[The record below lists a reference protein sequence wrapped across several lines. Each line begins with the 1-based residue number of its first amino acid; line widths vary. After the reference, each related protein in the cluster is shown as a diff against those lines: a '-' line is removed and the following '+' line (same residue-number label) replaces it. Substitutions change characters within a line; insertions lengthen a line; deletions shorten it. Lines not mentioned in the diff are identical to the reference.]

1 MANSIAL
8 FKQYIDLLDEVYR
21 LESKTSMFDI
31 DSKLVRAGA
40 NANQIVIPKM
50 SMDGLADYNRSSGY
64 VAGDVTLTME
74 TVEFNYDRGRKFT
87 VDAMDNAET
96 AGVAFGS
103 LAAQFIRDKVVP
115 ELDAFRI
122 ATYASDPGIGGAVGN
137 VSSGSAAIAAL
148 RTAIS
153 AMDEAEVP
161 EESRVLFVTPSIYG
175 MIEDLDTNKSREV
188 MNRFSKIV
196 RMPQTRFYTAIDL
209 YDGTSSGETA
219 GGYIKDATNGKD
231 INFMIIEKSAVIQY
245 AKHTVSK
252 VIAPE
257 DNQSADGW
265 AFAYRAYNLCDVYEN
280 KTAGIYLHRKS

>member
-1 MANSIAL
+1 MTNSIAL

-31 DSKLVRAGA
+31 DSKLVQAGA
-40 NANQIVIPKM
+40 NANQIVIPKI
-50 SMDGLADYNRSSGY
+50 SMDGLADYSRNSGY
-64 VAGDVTLTME
+64 VSGDVTLTME

-122 ATYASDPGIGGAVGN
+122 ATYASDPGIGGAVGSI
-137 VSSGSAAIAAL
+137 SSGTAAIAAL
-148 RTAIS
+148 RTATS
-153 AMDEAEVP
+153 SMDEAEVP
-161 EESRVLFVTPSIYG
+161 ENGRVLFITPSIYG

-188 MNRFSKIV
+188 MGRFDTVV
-196 RMPQTRFYTAIDL
+196 RMPQARFYTAIDL

>member
-115 ELDAFRI
+115 ELDAFRM
-122 ATYASDPGIGGAVGN
+122 ATYASVSGISGAVGN